1 MKPIIK
7 TTYSFFWLLHVTW
20 DCDNRR
26 KTPLKKWLKRVWR
39 MAKEIREWDEYKWL
53 NIHMNLQRKKALEEK
68 RDKILNKK
76 EA

>member
-7 TTYSFFWLLHVTW
+7 TTYSFLWLLHVTW

-39 MAKEIREWDEYKWL
+39 MAKYIHEWNDYKWL
-53 NIHMNLQRKKALEEK
+53 DIHLNLQRKEMLKQK
-68 RDKILNKK
+68 RTEILNK
-76 EA
+76 EQ